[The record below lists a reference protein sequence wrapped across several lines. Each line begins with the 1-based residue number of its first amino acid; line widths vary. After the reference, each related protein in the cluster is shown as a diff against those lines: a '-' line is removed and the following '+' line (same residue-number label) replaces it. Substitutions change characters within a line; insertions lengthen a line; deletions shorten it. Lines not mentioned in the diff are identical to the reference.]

1 MHSVAKAVTSGFG
14 SKTQEHRS
22 RSFIERQ
29 VLSPHGTHGDPTVTF
44 GLFQKPPAHV
54 HAVEPGAL
62 ASPATHARQGGNEFG
77 SFQWFAA
84 HTHAERCADVA
95 GLVLSTASAAPHD
108 RHNGLVVRSLKNLGA
123 HTQAAA
129 PADVAG
135 LDESVFGPHVWH
147 GGDADGSLKNVVA
160 QKQSDFDVEVPTGL
174 EESLGPHVWHI
185 GEAATSL

>member
-1 MHSVAKAVTSGFG
+1 M
-14 SKTQEHRS
+14 
-22 RSFIERQ
+22 
-29 VLSPHGTHGDPTVTF
+29 
-44 GLFQKPPAHV
+44 
-54 HAVEPGAL
+54 
-62 ASPATHARQGGNEFG
+62 
-77 SFQWFAA
+77 
-84 HTHAERCADVA
+84 
-95 GLVLSTASAAPHD
+95 
-108 RHNGLVVRSLKNLGA
+108 KNLGA